1 MATKKNLILVSGVL
15 LFALFLV
22 ICFAKRPFLSLFN
35 EQKVAAYYSLLKG
48 RNQDL
53 RPKILSL
60 GDEVSFK
67 ISFPHKSIEGKY
79 ALRNVRFIP
88 DDDAHSP
95 WEGKDKPREWS
106 EHITGDMKHFKLS
119 VSFLVPNN
127 PELEGKTIEGDLM
140 MEVIYPQ
147 EIKSSW
153 GIIPGKFSNY
163 SSRKSEHIFCHVFFL
178 EQKMLLEHTKRW
190 MDMIWITAML
200 VSGTCVSI
208 FLSGFLGL
216 QDSPQGSAIVLVP
229 SAISL
234 GAYAWFS
241 IVRYLINLAEG
252 VPFNFWTFLIGVP
265 LVICILPFLIVLIV
279 VVWSLLATI
288 VQKGFGCL
296 TEFK

>member
-1 MATKKNLILVSGVL
+1 MATKKILILVSGVL

-60 GDEVSFK
+60 GDEVSLK
-67 ISFPHKSIEGKY
+67 ISFPHKSIQGKY

-119 VSFLVPNN
+119 VSFIVPNN

-163 SSRKSEHIFCHVFFL
+163 SSRKSEHIFCHVFSL

-190 MDMIWITAML
+190 MDIIWITAML

-229 SAISL
+229 STPS
-234 GAYAWFS
+234 
-241 IVRYLINLAEG
+241 
-252 VPFNFWTFLIGVP
+252 
-265 LVICILPFLIVLIV
+265 
-279 VVWSLLATI
+279 
-288 VQKGFGCL
+288 QKF
-296 TEFK
+296 